1 MKNFRKNPASLR
13 FMKTFLTAA
22 ERLSAAVHR
31 DESDKSPFFVYST
44 TAALALP
51 PDYLDEFEGESFSF
65 GRDGANGFVLV
76 EKRGKTHISPLGDG
90 RVRLTAQS
98 LDEETARELC
108 AEARE
113 FISSHTK

>member
-1 MKNFRKNPASLR
+1 MTFPELYSL
-13 FMKTFLTAA
+13 LP
-22 ERLSAAVHR
+22 
-31 DESDKSPFFVYST
+31 PFFVYST

-108 AEARE
+108 VEARE
-113 FISSHTK
+113 FISSRTK